1 MKRLGLARAV
11 GVSLVAVSCMLTLTP
26 LSARAQDPPVSLR
39 ADFLFYGDNTEF
51 ANPFRRGETLLGN
64 SGKVVLSAE
73 IGERASL
80 VGGFFG
86 DRRFGADS
94 AFAVV
99 RPVFTLTF
107 DAGHSQFTF
116 GTLTLAS
123 QPSFGPDRGGPHGLL
138 PPIQRDTLSLTRPYE
153 AGLQW
158 TYRTPR
164 IQHETWL
171 NWQRLNTPSGREVFD
186 GGSTG
191 EIRLRRR
198 VALAYQGHIVHHGG
212 QLYSTGAVSDSWVGA
227 TGPVFTFAP
236 SESTKVTAD
245 AYVLLSRYV
254 PDREHVDR
262 ATSGVGMFL
271 RAAVERGPWRSHAI
285 VWRSN
290 DYIKEEGDPNYGG
303 LRRDDRRYRKVRD
316 YAEIGLTRTGHPV
329 GPLRLEGSARLHRVE
344 NHYEYSYRILGRVS
358 LRWTLR

>member
-1 MKRLGLARAV
+1 MKRPGLARNVGLFPFAV
-11 GVSLVAVSCMLTLTP
+11 FGVLLLTP
-26 LSARAQDPPVSLR
+26 PCARAQDPPVSLR

-64 SGKVVLSAE
+64 SGTIVLNAG

-80 VGGFFG
+80 AGGFFG

-99 RPVFTLTF
+99 RPVFTLAF
-107 DAGHSQFTF
+107 DAGRSRFTF

-138 PPIQRDTLSLTRPYE
+138 PPIQRDTLALTRPYE

-191 EIRLRRR
+191 EIRMRRPL
-198 VALAYQGHIVHHGG
+198 ALAYQGHIVHHGG
-212 QLYSTGAVSDSWVGA
+212 QLYSTGTVSDSWVGA
-227 TGPVFTFAP
+227 VGPVLTIVQ

-245 AYVLLSRYV
+245 AYVLFSRYV

-271 RAAVERGPWRSHAI
+271 RAALERGPWRSHAI

-303 LRRDDRRYRKVRD
+303 LRRNDSRYRKVRD

-329 GPLRLEGSARLHRVE
+329 GALRLEGSARLHRVE